1 LAIELPFCY
10 LPVPSSV
17 VATRKPHKKAPPQ
30 APLDN
35 QNEHA
40 SRLFSGR
47 LHARHVA
54 PGAHFNRFAPSGNRS
69 SDGQWIEPLDESFSI
84 DPIVKDQVR
93 MKIYVGNLAYSVT
106 DEQLESAFGAFGE
119 VSSATVITDKFS
131 GQSKGFGF
139 VEMPDSAAAAKAIQ
153 SLNGTPISGRNVKVN
168 EAKPREDRPQ
178 RPRY

>member
-1 LAIELPFCY
+1 
-10 LPVPSSV
+10 
-17 VATRKPHKKAPPQ
+17 
-30 APLDN
+30 
-35 QNEHA
+35 
-40 SRLFSGR
+40 
-47 LHARHVA
+47 
-54 PGAHFNRFAPSGNRS
+54 
-69 SDGQWIEPLDESFSI
+69 
-84 DPIVKDQVR
+84 

-139 VEMPDSAAAAKAIQ
+139 VEMPDSSAASKAIQ
-153 SLNGTPISGRNVKVN
+153 SLNGTPIAGRNVKVN